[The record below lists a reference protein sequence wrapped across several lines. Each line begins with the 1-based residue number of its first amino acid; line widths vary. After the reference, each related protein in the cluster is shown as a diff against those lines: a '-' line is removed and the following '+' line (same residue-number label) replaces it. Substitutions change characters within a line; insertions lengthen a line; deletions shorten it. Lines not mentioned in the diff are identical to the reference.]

1 MEYINKLINE
11 KSPYLLQHA
20 HNPVNWYPWC
30 SEAFEEAKNKDL
42 PIFLS
47 IGYSSCHWCHVME
60 RESFEDTHVA
70 ELLNNNFISIKVDR
84 EEMPDIDHIFMDVC
98 TTLTGKGGWPLSC
111 FITYD
116 KKPFFAG
123 TYYPKTDRY
132 GMPGFTTI
140 LKNISINWKQDRE
153 DLIQASDEILEHISQ
168 ASNFSENTSL
178 NNDVSKTAFNQLSKS
193 FDKKYGGFGSSP
205 KFPSTHNLLFLIRYY
220 LLYNDKTA
228 IDIVDKTLNCMYK
241 GGIFDHIGGGFCR
254 YSTDKQW
261 LVPHFEKMMYDNAML
276 IIAYC
281 EAGIVVN
288 NQYFEIAKRI
298 INYCVNEMRDK
309 DGGGFYTAQ
318 DADSEGVEGK
328 FYVFTPSE
336 IKEAL
341 GDIEGERFCTL
352 FDITKNGNF
361 EGKNIPNLINKTQT
375 GEDSIFA
382 DFCFPKLYEYRQKR
396 VPPFKDDKL
405 LTQING
411 LMVASLSIAGRL
423 LNDDKYLSYAE
434 ETALFIIENL
444 SLNDRLYTGFRGELL
459 KHPATSD
466 DYAYVLWGMFELY
479 QATLKPK
486 WLHQCIHIAERILE
500 LFVDENGQGLYL
512 SGNDVEHLPIRG
524 KNTFDGALPSG
535 NSISANIFLKL
546 SQLTCN
552 EKFANASNM
561 IISGIAND
569 VNSYPT
575 AFTGLLC
582 ADLYNHSNQIN
593 VNIVNG
599 EHVESMLSF
608 VNNFNPFMTVLETG
622 VSFEEMNEIISEP
635 QKNIDNKA
643 TAYICSKNGCIPP
656 ITDFIEL
663 KENLRNL

>member
-1 MEYINKLINE
+1 MEYTNRLTNE

-20 HNPVNWYPWC
+20 HNPVNWYPWGN
-30 SEAFEEAKNKDL
+30 EAFEEAKNKNL
-42 PIFLS
+42 PVFIS

-60 RESFEDTHVA
+60 RESFEDVSVA
-70 ELLNNNFISIKVDR
+70 ELLNENFVSIKVDR
-84 EEMPDIDHIFMDVC
+84 EEMPDIDHMFMDVC

-123 TYYPKTDRY
+123 TYFPKNDRY
-132 GMPGFTTI
+132 GLPGFTTI
-140 LKNISINWKQDRE
+140 LKNITLNWNQNRAE
-153 DLIQASDEILEHISQ
+153 LLQASDEIIEHIS
-168 ASNFSENTSL
+168 AESNFGDNGSL
-178 NNDVSKTAFNQLSKS
+178 SDNVSQTAFEHLSKS

-205 KFPSTHNLLFLIRYY
+205 KFPSPQNLLFLIRYY
-220 LLYNDKTA
+220 LLYQDKNA
-228 IDIVDKTLNCMYK
+228 INIVDKTLDSMYK

-281 EAGIVVN
+281 EAGIVIDN
-288 NQYFEIAKRI
+288 RYFEIAKRVL
-298 INYCVNEMRDK
+298 NYCINEMRDEN
-309 DGGGFYTAQ
+309 GGFYTAQ

-341 GDIEGERFCTL
+341 GESDGNRFCTL
-352 FDITKNGNF
+352 FDITENGNF
-361 EGKNIPNLINKTQT
+361 ENKNIPNLIDKKIL

-382 DFCFPKLYEYRQKR
+382 DYCFPKLYQYRQKR

-434 ETALFIIENL
+434 ETALFILDNL
-444 SLNDRLYTGFRGELL
+444 SLDGRLYTGFRGELL

-466 DYAYVLWGMFELY
+466 EYAYVLWGMFELY
-479 QATLKPK
+479 EATFKPK
-486 WLHQCIHIAERILE
+486 WLKECIEIANKMLE
-500 LFVDENGQGLYL
+500 LFVDENGQGLFL
-512 SGNDVEHLPIRG
+512 SGNDVDHLPVRG

-546 SQLTCN
+546 SQLTGD

-561 IISGIAND
+561 IISGLANN
-569 VNSYPT
+569 VNQYPS

-582 ADLYNHSNQIN
+582 ADLHNHSNQIN

-599 EHVESMLSF
+599 KGVESMLSF
-608 VNNFNPFMTVLETG
+608 ANNFNPFMTVSHTG
-622 VSFEEMNEIISEP
+622 IGYEEMNKILFEA
-635 QKNIDNKA
+635 QKNINDHA
-643 TAYICSKNGCIPP
+643 TAYICTKNGCMPA
-656 ITDFIEL
+656 ITNFAEL
-663 KENLRNL
+663 SEKIKIF

>member
-1 MEYINKLINE
+1 MEYTNKLINE

-20 HNPVNWYPWC
+20 HNPVNWYPWS

-60 RESFEDTHVA
+60 RESFEDTQVA
-70 ELLNNNFISIKVDR
+70 ELLNKNFISLKVDR
-84 EEMPDIDHIFMDVC
+84 EEMPDIDHMFMDVC

-123 TYYPKTDRY
+123 TYFPKIDSY
-132 GMPGFTTI
+132 GMTGFTTI

-168 ASNFSENTSL
+168 ATNFGENTSL
-178 NNDVSKTAFNQLSKS
+178 NKDVSKTAFEQLSKS

-205 KFPSTHNLLFLIRYY
+205 KFPTTHNLLFLIRYY
-220 LLYNDKTA
+220 LLYKDKTA
-228 IDIVDKTLNCMYK
+228 IDMVDKTLDSMYK

-281 EAGIVVN
+281 EAGIVIDN
-288 NQYFEIAKRI
+288 KYFEIAKRI
-298 INYCVNEMRDK
+298 INYCVNEMRDEN
-309 DGGGFYTAQ
+309 GGFYTAQ

-361 EGKNIPNLINKTQT
+361 EGKSIPNLINKTQT

-486 WLHQCIHIAERILE
+486 WLQQCIHIAERMLE

-535 NSISANIFLKL
+535 NSISANIILKL
-546 SQLTCN
+546 SQLTGN

-569 VNSYPT
+569 INGYPT

-582 ADLYNHSNQIN
+582 ADLHNHSNQIN

-599 EHVESMLSF
+599 EQVESMLSY

-622 VSFEEMNEIISEP
+622 IGYEEMNEIISEP

-643 TAYICSKNGCIPP
+643 TAFICSKNGCMPP

-663 KENLRNL
+663 KEKLKSL